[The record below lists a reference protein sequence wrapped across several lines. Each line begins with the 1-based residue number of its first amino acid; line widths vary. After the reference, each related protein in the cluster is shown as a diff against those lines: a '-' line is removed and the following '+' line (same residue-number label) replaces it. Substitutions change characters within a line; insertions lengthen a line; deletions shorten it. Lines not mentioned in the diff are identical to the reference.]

1 MSYRGGSEC
10 VAVRHGMTW
19 EQVIAGGQ
27 HYECRRVAIVIAS
40 RGLSICY
47 PPSML
52 TCSPP
57 AIALLSPSML
67 TCSPPAIALLSPQHA
82 HLLAASDRSAI
93 PPATAAAIRPRSRL
107 LPDRYYC
114 SRPIAIGLL
123 APLLSRSAPS
133 ASDCEALPESKCV
146 MAGTGG
152 CRRAGAAFEA
162 GAG

>member
-57 AIALLSPSML
+57 AIALLSP
-67 TCSPPAIALLSPQHA
+67 QHA

-114 SRPIAIGLL
+114 SGPIAIGLL

-152 CRRAGAAFEA
+152 
-162 GAG
+162 